1 MGVDLAKSVFA
12 VCTVDAAGRVL
23 ARQEFKRE
31 AFARWL
37 AQVPAGTVV
46 AMEACSGAHH
56 WARRCVE
63 YGLAPRIMAAQFV
76 TPFRKARA
84 TKNDHADAEAIATAA
99 NLPLNDDLPGGHS

>member
-1 MGVDLAKSVFA
+1 MSTITMGVDLAKSVFA

-23 ARQEFKRE
+23 ARQEFKRD

-37 AQVPAGTVV
+37 AQVAAGTVM
-46 AMEACSGAHH
+46 AMEACSGGHH

-63 YGLAPRIMAAQFV
+63 SGLAPRIMAAQFV

-84 TKNDHADAEAIATAA
+84 TKNDLTEASLRVRAC
-99 NLPLNDDLPGGHS
+99 LQSGQ